1 MGALRRSALRRSG
14 GEKPNRLGEDEAINP
29 KTQKPKNPKT
39 QKPKNPKTSTRAP
52 RWAAELRGGNFYAFP
67 RALVV
72 EDARSLA
79 GPQYR
84 RAFIVAIRRRRI
96 GAARLFSRVVRSRH
110 RRNSAA
116 ETGRV
121 SL

>member
-1 MGALRRSALRRSG
+1 MGERAPALRRRETEPSRRRRLR
-14 GEKPNRLGEDEAINP
+14 
-29 KTQKPKNPKT
+29 TQKPKNPKT

-116 ETGRV
+116 ET
-121 SL
+121 